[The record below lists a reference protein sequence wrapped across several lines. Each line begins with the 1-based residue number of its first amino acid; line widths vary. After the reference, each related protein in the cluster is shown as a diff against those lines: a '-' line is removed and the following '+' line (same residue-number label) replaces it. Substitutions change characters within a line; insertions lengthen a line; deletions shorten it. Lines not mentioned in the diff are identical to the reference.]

1 MDLRVIKGRTI
12 VVVDALH
19 MENSTSCDILII
31 KETWILLQLQ
41 LNVLGGRVA
50 KAVLFVLKTHLSDLG
65 RVI

>member
-1 MDLRVIKGRTI
+1 MDLRVIKGQTR

-19 MENSTSCDILII
+19 MENLTSWDILII

-50 KAVLFVLKTHLSDLG
+50 EAVLFVLKTHLSDLG
-65 RVI
+65 CVI